1 MFADLIRATP
11 RRGGLSMTALLS
23 VVVQAKGD
31 CAMWKNKCEGYH
43 VDITSDWKIVSDQM
57 VQINLAISD
66 VP

>member
-1 MFADLIRATP
+1 
-11 RRGGLSMTALLS
+11 MTALLS